1 MFKPKFEAN
10 WSQPKASLFKIED
23 ELSKMKQTVK
33 LDFEESSSWS
43 KAKSNLEFEIFASF
57 LVSDHHQS
65 GLTWRRADSKDEQ
78 TYLSPNNETMLD
90 TFSISD
96 RSRSGTLLP
105 ELLASLVSLQI
116 RLDFGLNTSL
126 GSIVWISVVLASDAS
141 LDNYGYF
148 STYTKAIW
156 TLNKANWIINTFKP
170 NSSL

>member
-57 LVSDHHQS
+57 LVSDHLQS
-65 GLTWRRADSKDEQ
+65 GLTWRRADS
-78 TYLSPNNETMLD
+78 NNALD

-96 RSRSGTLLP
+96 RFRSGTLLP

-148 STYTKAIW
+148 STRAIW